1 MWGQDQD
8 CEPAMTIPP
17 GDRPAGIGA
26 VTGLRGSGRS
36 GDSDEPNGELVHADH
51 ERAAMVSRLRAR
63 GIADPRVLAAMG
75 EIPRERFVS
84 AALAAEAYADHPLD
98 IGLGQTISAPW
109 IVAFCAAAL
118 NIAPDARV
126 LEVGTGSGYG
136 AAVLARCCRHVLSV
150 ERHPLLAERA
160 RAALAAVGISN
171 VEVRTGD
178 GAAGAPD
185 QAPFD
190 GIVVTAM
197 AVAEPPPALL
207 RQLAADAALICPVGY
222 NGHGVLGR
230 YRAGTVENLAEV
242 AFVPLVTGPP

>member
-1 MWGQDQD
+1 
-8 CEPAMTIPP
+8 
-17 GDRPAGIGA
+17 
-26 VTGLRGSGRS
+26 
-36 GDSDEPNGELVHADH
+36 VHADH
-51 ERAAMVSRLRAR
+51 ERAAMVKRLRVR
-63 GIADPRVLAAMG
+63 GIADSRVLAAMG
-75 EIPRERFVS
+75 EIPRERFVP
-84 AALAAEAYADHPLD
+84 AALAAEAYADHPLG

-160 RAALAAVGISN
+160 RAALASVGISN

-207 RQLAADAALICPVGY
+207 RQLAADAALICPVGH